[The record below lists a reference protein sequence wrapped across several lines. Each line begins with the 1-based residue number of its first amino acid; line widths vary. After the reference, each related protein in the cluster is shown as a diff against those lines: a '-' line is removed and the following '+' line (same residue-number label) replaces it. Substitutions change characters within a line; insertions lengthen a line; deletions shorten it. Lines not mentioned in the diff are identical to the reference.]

1 MPRPQCCLPA
11 KGAGALRLALSA
23 TLAAV
28 GDTQAA
34 LRDFLDAQGAATALI
49 LRAELVLEA
58 MVAHVARHAQLPP
71 EARVTVVAE
80 KVEQGLRLVTEDAG
94 PAFDPRNVAEPA
106 VPKSLEA
113 ATPGGLG
120 IKLSRGMAR
129 AMDDERTPAG
139 ENRFAV
145 TLAA

>member
-1 MPRPQCCLPA
+1 LPA
-11 KGAGALRLALSA
+11 EGAGALRLALSA

-58 MVAHVARHAQLPP
+58 MVANVARHAQLPP

-80 KVEQGLRLVTEDAG
+80 KVAQGLRLVTEDTG
-94 PAFDPRNVAEPA
+94 PAF
-106 VPKSLEA
+106 PKSLEA

>member
-1 MPRPQCCLPA
+1 MPA
-11 KGAGALRLALSA
+11 EGAGALRLSLSA

-28 GDTQAA
+28 GDAQAA
-34 LRDFLDAQGAATALI
+34 LRDFLDARGAATALI
-49 LRAELVLEA
+49 FRAELVLEE
-58 MVAHVARHAQLPP
+58 MVANVARHAQLPP

-80 KVEQGLRLVTEDAG
+80 MVEQGLRLVTEDTG

-106 VPKSLEA
+106 VPKSLEEA
-113 ATPGGLG
+113 APGGLG
-120 IKLSRGMAR
+120 IKLIRSMAR
-129 AMDDERTPAG
+129 TMDYERTPAG